1 MVIEQIL
8 ALADGPPK
16 TAALAAWV
24 QGLFPVGSMPV
35 LVGGAAVELYTGG
48 AYVTGDLDFVGHV
61 PATVAAKL
69 AAAGFT
75 RSGRHWLH
83 EPGQL
88 FIEFP
93 SEALGPGEESVRL
106 RIGDVQVVTISLE
119 DAVADRLGAWQHW
132 RSMVDGVNAW
142 LLFRAQRRRLDRARL
157 RERAAAV
164 DAEDALRAL
173 SALERRLGTR
183 EATDEELERWAQE
196 GP

>member
-1 MVIEQIL
+1 MELEQIF
-8 ALADGPPK
+8 ALADGPSK

-24 QGLFPVGSMPV
+24 QGLFAVGSTPV

-61 PATVAAKL
+61 PAAVATKL
-69 AAAGFT
+69 GAAGFSRT
-75 RSGRHWLH
+75 GRHWLH
-83 EPGQL
+83 ELGQV

-93 SEALGPGEESVRL
+93 GEALGPGEESVRL
-106 RIGDVQVVTISLE
+106 RIGDVDVVTISPE

-142 LLFRAQRRRLDRARL
+142 LLFRAQRRGLDRARL
-157 RERAAAV
+157 QERAAAS

-173 SALERRLGTR
+173 LALARRLGTR

>member
-1 MVIEQIL
+1 MELERIL

-24 QGLFPVGSMPV
+24 QGLFPVESTPV

-61 PATVAAKL
+61 PAGVATKL
-69 AAAGFT
+69 AAAGFSRT
-75 RSGRHWLH
+75 GRHWLR
-83 EPGQL
+83 EPGQV

-93 SEALGPGEESVRL
+93 GETLGPGEESVRL
-106 RIGDVQVVTISLE
+106 RIGEVDVVTISPE

-142 LLFRAQRRRLDRARL
+142 LLFRAQRLVLDRARL
-157 RERAAAV
+157 RKRAAALE
-164 DAEDALRAL
+164 AEDALRAL
-173 SALERRLGTR
+173 LALARRLGTR
-183 EATDEELERWAQE
+183 EATEEELERWAQE

>member
-1 MVIEQIL
+1 MELQRIL

-24 QGLFPVGSMPV
+24 QALFPVGSTPV

-61 PATVAAKL
+61 PAAVAGRL
-69 AAAGFT
+69 AAAGFS
-75 RSGRHWLH
+75 RAGRHWLH
-83 EPGQL
+83 EPGQV

-93 SEALGPGEESVRL
+93 GEALGPGEESVRL
-106 RIGDVQVVTISLE
+106 RVGDVDVVTISPE
-119 DAVADRLGAWQHW
+119 DAVAERLSAWQHW

-142 LLFRAQRRRLDRARL
+142 LLFGAQRRGLDRARL

-173 SALERRLGTR
+173 FALARRLGTR
-183 EATDEELERWAQE
+183 EATEEELELWAQE